1 MSKRLYLSD
10 PYTTQF
16 TGRIINR
23 RETPAGPALVLEQT
37 YFYPES
43 GGQPHDLG
51 TIAGIPVTRIIEEG
65 EEILHLLP
73 RLPDSDRVP
82 CVIDPERRRDHMQQH
97 NGQHILSA
105 AFLAEADAQTLSFHL
120 GSTTSTI
127 DLDRAGLEP
136 EVVAA
141 VETKANRA
149 VTDRLPI
156 RSYYIEPEEAADIEL
171 RKAPDV
177 EGILRIV
184 EIEGFDRQAC
194 CGTHPANTAE
204 VGPIF
209 IRGLERLK
217 KLTRVEFVCGVRAL
231 ADYKASTDKVR
242 SLTRVLNS
250 PENELVETATKLVE
264 EKKESDKT
272 IRSLREELL
281 EMRAAQWA
289 ADAEQL
295 SGLSL
300 VMREVPDVTPAELR
314 NLAIHLTQ
322 EPSRVA
328 LLGARTEGRAHLIF
342 ARSKDAPAGDMSALL
357 REALP
362 SVEGKGGG
370 SPHIAQGGGPHLDGL
385 EEALAGARRSLAS
398 RTS

>member
-1 MSKRLYLSD
+1 MNKRRYLSD

-16 TGRIINR
+16 NGRIVNR
-23 RETPAGPALVLEQT
+23 LEGPSGPAVVLEET

-51 TIAGIPVTRIIEEG
+51 TIDGIPVTRVIEEG

-82 CVIDPERRRDHMQQH
+82 CVIDRQRRRDHMQQH

-105 AFLAEADAQTLSFHL
+105 AFLSEAASQTLAFHL
-120 GSTTSTI
+120 GGTTSTI
-127 DLDRAGLEP
+127 DLDRAILEP
-136 EVVAA
+136 EVVAT
-141 VETKANRA
+141 VERKANRA
-149 VTDRLPI
+149 VADRLPI
-156 RSYYIEPEEAADIEL
+156 RSYSIQPEEAADIEL
-171 RKAPDV
+171 RKAPEV

-209 IRGLERLK
+209 IRGIERLK
-217 KLTRVEFVCGVRAL
+217 KLTRVEFVCGDRAL
-231 ADYKASTDKVR
+231 ADYKSSIDRVH

-250 PENELVETATKLVE
+250 PENELVETATKIVE

-272 IRSLREELL
+272 IRSLRKELL

-289 ADAEQL
+289 AEAEPL
-295 SGLSL
+295 AGLKL

-314 NLAIHLTQ
+314 LLAIHLTQ
-322 EPSRVA
+322 EPSRVV
-328 LLGARTEGRAHLIF
+328 LLGARAEGRAHLIF
-342 ARSKDAPAGDMSALL
+342 ARSKDAPAVDMAALL

-370 SPHIAQGGGPHLDGL
+370 SPHIAQGGGPRLDGL
-385 EEALAGARRSLAS
+385 EEALASGRRLLAS